1 MRWAVNRL
9 ADLLELPGQQRLKAM
24 EGLRGIAVT
33 LVFLVHYDSLFG
45 DWLAPHSVGARVAEF
60 LRTVGHSGVDLFF
73 VLSGYLIYGAVIS
86 ARDFSY
92 ARFMQRRLRRIYPT
106 FLCIFGTY
114 LVLCFLLPG
123 ESKLPP
129 LRGAAILYVLE
140 NALLLPGMFSITPLV
155 TVAWS
160 LSYEVFF
167 YALIPLL
174 VAAMGMR
181 DWGVGARLWTF
192 AALVAAFLLCSWMGI
207 AHVQLAMFA
216 SGVFV
221 YELTSAR
228 PMVREPARRRLL
240 CWATPI
246 MTVFA
251 LPVAYLLVAA
261 PRMFDAVHYSA
272 RTASS
277 LRTIWLFFAL
287 GTFTLAAFQPSG
299 LLPRILSAA
308 PLRWLGNMSY
318 SYYLVHGL
326 TLKAMTIIAHR
337 VWPSGIF
344 PLLYWAA
351 MPAMYACTLASAL
364 VLFASVEKHLSL
376 TRSIHPFQVS
386 SIMSRSP
393 WHFPG
398 GFPASFRFLRS
409 ALSGGWAW
417 RQSRPSLRLDT
428 VHDRPF
434 LRGQ

>member
-92 ARFMQRRLRRIYPT
+92 ARFMQRRL
-106 FLCIFGTY
+106 
-114 LVLCFLLPG
+114 
-123 ESKLPP
+123 
-129 LRGAAILYVLE
+129 
-140 NALLLPGMFSITPLV
+140 
-155 TVAWS
+155 
-160 LSYEVFF
+160 
-167 YALIPLL
+167 
-174 VAAMGMR
+174 
-181 DWGVGARLWTF
+181 
-192 AALVAAFLLCSWMGI
+192 
-207 AHVQLAMFA
+207 
-216 SGVFV
+216 
-221 YELTSAR
+221 
-228 PMVREPARRRLL
+228 L

-251 LPVAYLLVAA
+251 LPVADLLVAA

-326 TLKAMTIIAHR
+326 PLKAMTIIAHR
-337 VWPSGIF
+337 VWQSGIS